1 MELHFSIV
9 NILNSMLYDKR
20 KIIFEERLKN
30 LSWFLSLK
38 IYSKLKYKER

>member
-20 KIIFEERLKN
+20 KIIFEERLKY
-30 LSWFLSLK
+30 LS
-38 IYSKLKYKER
+38 